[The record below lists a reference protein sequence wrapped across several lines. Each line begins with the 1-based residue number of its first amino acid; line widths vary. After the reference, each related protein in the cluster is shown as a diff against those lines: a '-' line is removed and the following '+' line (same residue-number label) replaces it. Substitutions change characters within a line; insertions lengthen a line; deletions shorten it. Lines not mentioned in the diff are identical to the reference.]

1 MNSFKCVVSS
11 KVNKTY
17 LNNELLK
24 KIFSLCLITTLLVCR
39 LKKIK
44 KFLLNIKKNVR
55 DVHFI

>member
-24 KIFSLCLITTLLVCR
+24 KFFSLCLITTLLVCR